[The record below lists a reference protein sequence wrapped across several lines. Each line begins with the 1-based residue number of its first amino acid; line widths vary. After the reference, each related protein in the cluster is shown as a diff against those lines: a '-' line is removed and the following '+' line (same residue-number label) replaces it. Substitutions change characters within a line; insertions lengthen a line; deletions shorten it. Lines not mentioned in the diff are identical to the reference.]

1 MSETVLSVK
10 GLRTYFDTDEG
21 LVRTV
26 DDISFDIH
34 KGEIFSLVGESGCG
48 KSITA
53 LSLLRLVPPPGSII
67 SGEIL
72 LNGTNLLRLPEEGMR
87 KLRGRKIAMIF
98 QEPMTALNPVM
109 TIGNQISEV
118 ILHHFSET
126 KKVAHQRT
134 LALLDQVGIPDPEH
148 RYFEYPHQMS
158 GGMKQR
164 VMIAMALAGEPDILI
179 ADEPTTALDVTI
191 QAQILDLLRALQKA
205 RGMAI
210 LFITHDL
217 GVVSETADKVA
228 VMYAGQIVEQANRHS
243 FFANPLHPY
252 SKKLF
257 DSLPY
262 KSKRGS
268 QLTMIRGAVPS
279 LLGPF
284 TGCRF
289 ANRCDWAWEICAPV
303 APKWIKEPVTT
314 AAGEEGGVRCHL
326 YDTEPIVNSLAPTG
340 PTWEHGEED
349 PSSQNLMVGAGFP
362 RPICLSPEG
371 GETPPLLLPPLL
383 QVSALTVHFPIY
395 KGLFRSVAG
404 FVKAVDGVTF
414 QINAGE
420 TVALVGESGCGKTTT
435 GKAILQLIQPTK
447 GLVSFCGVDLGSI
460 SKKELRNL
468 RKDFQM
474 VFQDPYASL
483 NPRMTIEEI
492 LSEGLWVTHTQK
504 ADIPARLTALL
515 EQVGLSSD
523 AKGRYPH
530 EFSGGQRQRVSIARA
545 LSVNPKLII
554 CDEPTSALDVSV
566 QAQILNLLKTLQ
578 KNLGLGFLFIT
589 HNLSIVEYFADE
601 VAVMYLGRIIE
612 YGKVDQ
618 VLENPLHPYTQALL
632 SAVPKIDLKTNR
644 QSVHLEGDIPSP
656 IAPPSGC
663 HFHPRCP
670 KALPLCKETYP
681 RPTQK
686 DESHRVLCHLYQT
699 DNITENI
706 APSSHY

>member
-1 MSETVLSVK
+1 VNEIVLSVK

-21 LVRTV
+21 LVRAV
-26 DDISFDIH
+26 DDISFDIR

-48 KSITA
+48 KSMTA
-53 LSLLRLVPPPGSII
+53 LSLLRLVPSPGRII
-67 SGEIL
+67 AGEIN
-72 LNGTNLLRLPEEGMR
+72 LNGTDLLILPEEAMR
-87 KLRGRKIAMIF
+87 QQRGRKIAMIF

-118 ILHHFSET
+118 IVHHFSET
-126 KKVAHQRT
+126 QKGSYRRT
-134 LALLDQVGIPDPEH
+134 LALLDQVGIPDPAH

-164 VMIAMALAGEPDILI
+164 VMIAMALAGEPDLLI

-191 QAQILDLLRALQKA
+191 QAQILDLLRTIQKA

-217 GVVSETADKVA
+217 GVVSETADCVA
-228 VMYAGQIVEQANRHS
+228 VMYAGQIVERSDRAS

-268 QLTMIRGAVPS
+268 MLTMIRGTVPS
-279 LLGPF
+279 LASPF

-289 ANRCDWAWEICAPV
+289 ANRCDWAWEICGPV
-303 APKWIKEPVTT
+303 PPKWIK
-314 AAGEEGGVRCHL
+314 AEEGGEGAGVLCHL
-326 YDTEPIVNSLAPTG
+326 YDTEPAASINTLSPTG
-340 PTWEHGEED
+340 QTWESGDEEESD
-349 PSSQNLMVGAGFP
+349 PQKQHDMEKGVSTLG
-362 RPICLSPEG
+362 
-371 GETPPLLLPPLL
+371 PPLL
-383 QVSALTVHFPIY
+383 QVSVLTVHFPIY
-395 KGLFRSVAG
+395 KGIFRSVAG
-404 FVKAVDGVTF
+404 FVKAVDGVSF
-414 QINAGE
+414 EINAGQ

-435 GKAILQLIQPTK
+435 GKAILQLIQPTR
-447 GLVSFCGVDLGSI
+447 GLVSFRGIDLEAI

-468 RKDFQM
+468 RKEFQM

-483 NPRMTIEEI
+483 NPRMAIGEI
-492 LSEGLWVTHTQK
+492 LSEGLWVTNTNK
-504 ADIPARLTALL
+504 TEIPARIDQLL

-545 LSVNPKLII
+545 LSVNPKLIV

-566 QAQILNLLKTLQ
+566 QAQILNLLKNLQ
-578 KNLGLGFLFIT
+578 KNLGLGYLFIT

-612 YGKVDQ
+612 YGKVDE
-618 VLENPLHPYTQALL
+618 VLETPLHPYTQALL
-632 SAVPKIDLKTNR
+632 SAVPKIDPKTNR
-644 QSVHLEGDIPSP
+644 EIVHLEGDIPSP

-670 KALPLCKETYP
+670 QALPICKETYP
-681 RPTQK
+681 SATQK
-686 DESHRVLCHLYQT
+686 GPSHKVLCHLY
-699 DNITENI
+699 NE
-706 APSSHY
+706 

>member
-1 MSETVLSVK
+1 MNETVLSVK
-10 GLRTYFDTDEG
+10 GLRTYFNTNEG
-21 LVRTV
+21 LVRAV
-26 DDISFDIH
+26 DDISFDIG
-34 KGEIFSLVGESGCG
+34 KGEIFSVVGESGSG
-48 KSITA
+48 KSMMA
-53 LSLLRLVPPPGSII
+53 LSLLRLIPHPGKIV
-67 SGEIL
+67 SGEIV
-72 LNGTNLLRLPEEGMR
+72 LNGTDLSILPEEAMR
-87 KLRGRKIAMIF
+87 RQRGRKIAMIF

-109 TIGNQISEV
+109 TIGNQIAEV

-126 KKVAHQRT
+126 QKNAHRRT
-134 LALLDQVGIPDPEH
+134 LALLDRVGIPDPEH

-164 VMIAMALAGEPDILI
+164 VMIAMALAGEPDLLI

-191 QAQILDLLRALQKA
+191 QAQILDLLRAIQKE

-210 LFITHDL
+210 LLITHDL

-228 VMYAGQIVEQANRHS
+228 VMYAGQIVEMANRAA
-243 FFANPLHPY
+243 FFENPLHPY

-268 QLTMIRGAVPS
+268 ELSMIRGSVPS
-279 LLGPF
+279 LATPF
-284 TGCRF
+284 AGCRF
-289 ANRCDWAWEICAPV
+289 SNRCDWAWEICEPV
-303 APKWIKEPVTT
+303 PPKWIKE
-314 AAGEEGGVRCHL
+314 GDRGVLCHL
-326 YDTEPIVNSLAPTG
+326 YDTEPTVKLLSPTG
-340 PTWEHGEED
+340 PTWESDEE
-349 PSSQNLMVGAGFP
+349 GFTP
-362 RPICLSPEG
+362 KKQRQL
-371 GETPPLLLPPLL
+371 ETDVPLL
-383 QVSALTVHFPIY
+383 QVSDLQVHFPIY

-414 QINAGE
+414 QIHGGK

-435 GKAILQLIQPTK
+435 GKAILQLIKPTH
-447 GLVSFCGVDLGSI
+447 GLVSFNGIDLGAV
-460 SKKELRNL
+460 SKKALRNL

-483 NPRMTIEEI
+483 NPRMTIAEI
-492 LSEGLWVTHTQK
+492 LSEGLWVTKTHK
-504 ADIPARLTALL
+504 AQIPTKIDVLL
-515 EQVGLSSD
+515 EQVGLPAD
-523 AKGRYPH
+523 AKDRYPH

-566 QAQILNLLKTLQ
+566 QAQILNLLKHLQ
-578 KNLGLGFLFIT
+578 ESLGLGFLFIT

-612 YGKVDQ
+612 YGKVDE

-632 SAVPKIDLKTNR
+632 SAVPKIDPSTNR
-644 QSVHLEGDIPSP
+644 EIVHLEGDIPSP

-663 HFHPRCP
+663 HFHTRCP
-670 KALPLCKETYP
+670 HALPICSETYP
-681 RPTQK
+681 GSTDK
-686 DESHRVLCHLYQT
+686 GGSHTVLCHLY
-699 DNITENI
+699 E
-706 APSSHY
+706 

>member
-1 MSETVLSVK
+1 MRETVLSVK
-10 GLRTYFDTDEG
+10 GLRTYFNTNEG
-21 LVRTV
+21 VFRAV
-26 DDISFDIH
+26 DNISFEIR
-34 KGEIFSLVGESGCG
+34 KGEILSIVGESGCG
-48 KSITA
+48 KSMTA
-53 LSLLRLVPPPGSII
+53 LSLLRLVPPPGSIVC
-67 SGEIL
+67 GEII
-72 LNGTNLLRLPEEGMR
+72 LNGTNIAILPEEAMR
-87 KLRGRKIAMIF
+87 QHRGRKIAMIF

-109 TIGNQISEV
+109 TIGNQIAEV

-126 KKVAHQRT
+126 QKGAYRRV
-134 LALLDQVGIPDPEH
+134 LALLDQVGIPDPAH

-164 VMIAMALAGEPDILI
+164 VMIAMALAGEPDLLI

-191 QAQILDLLRALQKA
+191 QAQILDLLRTLQKA

-228 VMYAGQIVEQANRHS
+228 VMYAGQIVEMANRAS
-243 FFANPLHPY
+243 FFEHPLHPY

-279 LLGPF
+279 LASPF
-284 TGCRF
+284 SGCRF
-289 ANRCDWAWEICAPV
+289 ANRCDWAWEICKPV
-303 APKWIKEPVTT
+303 PPKWIKAEDGEG
-314 AAGEEGGVRCHL
+314 AGVLCHL
-326 YDTEPIVNSLAPTG
+326 YDSAPTVNLLSPSG
-340 PTWEHGEED
+340 PTWENEESEVAPKKQHD
-349 PSSQNLMVGAGFP
+349 TNQPVS
-362 RPICLSPEG
+362 
-371 GETPPLLLPPLL
+371 TTLL

-404 FVKAVDGVTF
+404 FVKAVDGVSF
-414 QINAGE
+414 EVHAGK

-435 GKAILQLIQPTK
+435 GKAILQLIQPTQ
-447 GLVSFCGVDLGSI
+447 GLVSFCGIDLGAV
-460 SKKELRNL
+460 SKKELRKM
-468 RKDFQM
+468 RTEFQM

-492 LSEGLWVTHTQK
+492 LSEGFWVTKINK
-504 ADIPARLTALL
+504 AEMPEKIDQLL
-515 EQVGLSSD
+515 EQVGLPID

-530 EFSGGQRQRVSIARA
+530 AFSGGQRQRVSIARA

-566 QAQILNLLKTLQ
+566 QAQILNLLKNLQ
-578 KNLGLGFLFIT
+578 ERLGLGFLFIT

-601 VAVMYLGRIIE
+601 VAVMYLGRIVE
-612 YGKVDQ
+612 YGKVDE
-618 VLENPLHPYTQALL
+618 VLETPLHPYTQALL
-632 SAVPKIDLKTNR
+632 SAVPKIDAKTKQENLH
-644 QSVHLEGDIPSP
+644 VEGDIPSP

-670 KALPLCKETYP
+670 HALPICKETYP
-681 RPTQK
+681 SATQK
-686 DESHRVLCHLYQT
+686 SHSHQVLCHLYPH
-699 DNITENI
+699 E
-706 APSSHY
+706 

>member
-1 MSETVLSVK
+1 MSAPVLSVK

-21 LVRTV
+21 LVRAV
-26 DDISFDIH
+26 DNISFDIH
-34 KGEIFSLVGESGCG
+34 RGEIFSLVGESGCG
-48 KSITA
+48 KSMTA

-72 LNGTNLLRLPEEGMR
+72 LNGTNLLLLPEEGMR

-126 KKVAHQRT
+126 KKVAYQRT
-134 LALLDQVGIPDPEH
+134 LALLDQVGIPDPVH

-164 VMIAMALAGEPDILI
+164 VMIAMALAGEPDLLI

-205 RGMAI
+205 RGMAV

-228 VMYAGQIVEQANRHS
+228 VMYAGQIVEQANRNA

-268 QLTMIRGAVPS
+268 QLTMIRGTVPS
-279 LLGPF
+279 LLSPF

-289 ANRCDWAWEICAPV
+289 ANRCDWAWEICEPV
-303 APKWIKEPVTT
+303 PPKWIKE
-314 AAGEEGGVRCHL
+314 GDDGGVLCHL
-326 YDTEPIVNSLAPTG
+326 YDTTPATNLLSPTG
-340 PTWEHGEED
+340 PTWDDGESVSPKQQVIQHGA
-349 PSSQNLMVGAGFP
+349 SSIG
-362 RPICLSPEG
+362 
-371 GETPPLLLPPLL
+371 PPLL

-404 FVKAVDGVTF
+404 VVKAVDGVSF
-414 QINAGE
+414 EINAGE

-492 LSEGLWVTHTQK
+492 LSEGLWVTHTNK

-545 LSVNPKLII
+545 LSVNPKLLI

-566 QAQILNLLKTLQ
+566 QAQILNLLKNLQ
-578 KNLGLGFLFIT
+578 ERLGLGFLFIT

-632 SAVPKIDLKTNR
+632 SAVPKIDPKT
-644 QSVHLEGDIPSP
+644 QKESVHLEGDIPSP
-656 IAPPSGC
+656 IAPPTGC

-670 KALPLCKETYP
+670 KALPICKETYP
-681 RPTQK
+681 KATQK
-686 DESHRVLCHLYQT
+686 DESHRVLCHLY
-699 DNITENI
+699 E
-706 APSSHY
+706 